1 MELAEVLQIIYDKS
15 AFKYY
20 MKEVK
25 LTLSET
31 LRLRGKLEGTA
42 TQVSSL
48 CQGTIDMIVELRKLQ
63 KTKGDMRVFYD
74 YYREKVPKL

>member
-31 LRLRGKLEGTA
+31 FRLRGKLEGTA

-48 CQGTIDMIVELRKLQ
+48 C
-63 KTKGDMRVFYD
+63 
-74 YYREKVPKL
+74 

>member
-1 MELAEVLQIIYDKS
+1 MKLLCIELLSNQMELAEVLQIIYDKS

-25 LTLSET
+25 LTLNET

-48 CQGTIDMIVELRKLQ
+48 C
-63 KTKGDMRVFYD
+63 
-74 YYREKVPKL
+74 